1 MSYSSEQRAQAIAG
15 ASSVRTARQ
24 NVSQVP
30 SPGLQTASPVER
42 PKPTV
47 TFHMEK
53 KVGDATLTVYGSDG
67 QEKEAKEAI
76 DRAAKK
82 FRGGVD
88 SDE

>member
-1 MSYSSEQRAQAIAG
+1 MQAIAE
-15 ASSVRTARQ
+15 T
-24 NVSQVP
+24 P
-30 SPGLQTASPVER
+30 HER
-42 PKPTV
+42 PKPV
-47 TFHMEK
+47 VSFHMEK

-88 SDE
+88 TDE